1 MSSYLS
7 QMDFVSDCCGVPP
20 RGNGDCDT
28 SDIGICPE
36 CGDHCEYVD
45 MSEDDVTELTDDEKE
60 DYGST
65 AGEQTD
71 DLGFQEFSKTN

>member
-1 MSSYLS
+1 MSKNYLS
-7 QMDFVSDCCGVPP
+7 EMDFVSDCCGVPP

-45 MSEDDVTELTDDEKE
+45 MTEDDAPELTDDQKMYYYEIAEKIKRLSNQNN
-60 DYGST
+60 YK
-65 AGEQTD
+65 
-71 DLGFQEFSKTN
+71 L

>member
-20 RGNGDCDT
+20 RGNGDSDT
-28 SDIGICPE
+28 SDIGICSE

-45 MSEDDVTELTDDEKE
+45 MSEDDVTELTDDEKAE
-60 DYGST
+60 LGST
-65 AGEQTD
+65 AGED
-71 DLGFQEFSKTN
+71 VVDGNFEEFKKEN